1 MRDALNAGIFCF
13 NVESASELDRL
24 NAVAASMGKIAPIS
38 LRVNP
43 NVDAKT
49 HPYISTGLKNN
60 KFGVAYEDAL
70 SLYQKAATMPHIAIH
85 GVDYNPLHDQF
96 YPSIGCAPC
105 TRAITEGEDFRAGR
119 WWWENETTKECGL
132 HVKT

>member
-1 MRDALNAGIFCF
+1 MQAALNAGIFCF
-13 NVESASELDRL
+13 NVESESELSRL
-24 NAVAASMGKIAPIS
+24 NDVANFMGKIAPIS

-70 SLYQKAATMPHIAIH
+70 SLYQKAAAMSNLEIH
-85 GVDYNPLHDQF
+85 GVDCHIGSQLTDLNPFLDALDLKC
-96 YPSIGCAPC
+96 I
-105 TRAITEGEDFRAGR
+105 
-119 WWWENETTKECGL
+119 
-132 HVKT
+132 